1 MTLWRRFIASQRG
14 NMVVM
19 FAAGF
24 AVSAVVAAFAVDA
37 GGLYYERRAVQNGVD
52 LAALEAAT
60 SAATAQSVAHKSLQN
75 AGLMTAASQAGLTVV
90 TGRYNPDPAVAAAN
104 RFVANA
110 TPVNAVQV
118 SFSKPG
124 TLYFANG
131 WTEPPTISASA
142 IATVT
147 PQVAFSVGSRLAKVE
162 GGAINGVLNGLL
174 GTNIALTALD
184 YNGLVG
190 AQVDLFAFLDRLAI
204 KMGVNVGTYNDL
216 LAMRVDH
223 GKLAAALADLL
234 VGTQQT
240 AMRKLANTAG
250 NNGTLPLGQ
259 LLRLGGLGDFDIG
272 TGAANGLFTKISAL
286 DLLSASAS
294 LSDGKHQVNIV
305 VPISVPGLLSLTTTV
320 AVGEPPQGGS
330 WYAIG
335 PTQTVV
341 RTAQVRA
348 RIVAKLKL
356 DLLGLLPIVD
366 VNLPLYLEAAH
377 SEAIASSATCPT
389 STNPHGSATILAR
402 PGALRLILGEV
413 NENTFGAFNSIP
425 NIGVATLIRLNII
438 LANITVTAVARA
450 EIAQG
455 TPVALNFSSAD
466 IAAGTIKTAKTTTI
480 ITSLMG
486 SLLGS
491 LRLTVIGIGLDL
503 ITGLLSALLTP
514 LGPVLD
520 PVIAGLLKALGVSI
534 GEADVKVYGVRC
546 THPVLVG

>member
-1 MTLWRRFIASQRG
+1 MNLWRRFIASQRG

-52 LAALEAAT
+52 LAALEAAS
-60 SAATAQSVAHKSLQN
+60 SAATAQSTAHKSLQN
-75 AGLMTAASQAGLTVV
+75 AGLMTAASLAGLTVV
-90 TGRYNPDPAVAAAN
+90 TGRYDPNPAVAAAN

-110 TPVNAVQV
+110 SPINAVQV

-131 WTEPPTISASA
+131 WAEPPTISATA

-162 GGAINGVLNGLL
+162 GGAINGLLNGLL
-174 GTNIALTALD
+174 GTNISLTALD

-190 AQVDLFAFLDRLAI
+190 AQVDLFAFLDKLAI
-204 KMGVNVGTYNDL
+204 RLGVSVGTYNDL
-216 LAMRVDH
+216 LAMRADH
-223 GKLAAALADLL
+223 GQLAMALADLL
-234 VGTQQT
+234 TGTQRT
-240 AMRKLANTAG
+240 AMLKLANAAG
-250 NNGTLPLGQ
+250 HNGTLPIGK
-259 LLRLGGLGDFDIG
+259 LLQLGGLGDFDIG

-294 LSDGKHQVNIV
+294 LSDGKHQVNVGINLN
-305 VPISVPGLLSLTTTV
+305 VPGLLGLTTTV

-335 PTQTVV
+335 PLQTVV

-377 SEAIASSATCPT
+377 SEAIASAATCPT
-389 STNPHGSATILAR
+389 SASPHGSATILAR

-413 NENTFGAFNSIP
+413 NENTFGAFNSVP

-438 LANITVTAVARA
+438 LANITVTAAARA

-455 TPVALNFSSAD
+455 TPVALNFSSTD
-466 IAAGTIKTAKTTTI
+466 IAAGTIKSAKTSTI
-480 ITSLMG
+480 VSSLMG

-491 LRLTVIGIGLDL
+491 LKLTVIGIGLDL

-520 PVIAGLLKALGVSI
+520 PVIAGLLNAVGVSI

>member
-240 AMRKLANTAG
+240 AMRKLANAAG

-286 DLLSASAS
+286 DLLSASAA
-294 LSDGKHQVNIV
+294 LSDSKHQVNIGLNLN
-305 VPISVPGLLSLTTTV
+305 VPGLLGLTTTV

-335 PTQTVV
+335 PLQTVV

-389 STNPHGSATILAR
+389 SANPHGSATILAR